1 MLITM
6 ILGAV
11 VFAASVWLSLV
22 DLVGSFC
29 KNVGTSASVAGDI
42 FFLVGSGLFFGL
54 QFIMYPDAWGLAYVF
69 IVFNAGM
76 LALQWL
82 MLVGSAFFTKKHIYR
97 LTNFLIFKRY
107 DYEDV
112 IGYVMKNTSGTVHGK
127 YGSRKVIS
135 FEVEIYL
142 RDDQYISFST
152 RNSSDKKIMHI
163 KSLLKEHHC
172 RPNGRIKKKPW
183 LMR

>member
-1 MLITM
+1 
-6 ILGAV
+6 
-11 VFAASVWLSLV
+11 
-22 DLVGSFC
+22 
-29 KNVGTSASVAGDI
+29 
-42 FFLVGSGLFFGL
+42 
-54 QFIMYPDAWGLAYVF
+54 
-69 IVFNAGM
+69 
-76 LALQWL
+76 
-82 MLVGSAFFTKKHIYR
+82 MLVGSAVFTKKHIYR

-107 DYEDV
+107 DYADV

-127 YGSRKVIS
+127 YGSCKVVS

-163 KSLLKEHHC
+163 KSLLKEHRC